1 MQKFRWHKEGNS
13 YTLIGF
19 GATVLILEA
28 GFTASFSGRTKEC
41 TTLLEAFSWVEGL
54 V

>member
-1 MQKFRWHKEGNS
+1 MQKFRWHKEGSS

-28 GFTASFSGRTKEC
+28 GFTASFSGKTKEC
-41 TTLLEAFSWVEGL
+41 TTLLEAFSWVEWL